1 MTAWRVGREATSSG
15 LRAPRVATAP
25 DGSADA
31 KKYLDELVK
40 YIPTEIAGAYTVA
53 LSLWSD
59 TAKESPAVWIALLF
73 TGLTALLVVGG
84 WRQSDG
90 TWTKESVLKLLPEL
104 ALSLVAFCAWSLA
117 IPNTGW
123 LGITIVANNHAALP
137 IIGVAAGLAL
147 PAIVLIA
154 KGSAATAGAAS

>member
-15 LRAPRVATAP
+15 LRAPRVTSGP
-25 DGSADA
+25 DSSADA

-40 YIPTEIAGAYTVA
+40 YIPAEIAGAYTVA
-53 LSLWSD
+53 LSLWID
-59 TAKESPAVWIALLF
+59 TAKESPAVWIAVLF

-84 WRQSDG
+84 WRQAGG
-90 TWTKESVLKLLPEL
+90 TWTKPSVQRMLPEL
-104 ALSLVAFCAWSLA
+104 ALSVAAFCAWSLA

-123 LGITIVANNHAALP
+123 LGITVVSNNHAALP

-147 PAIVLIA
+147 PAFVLIA
-154 KGSAATAGAAS
+154 KGSTASVSDAS